1 MSFCSLLHLYKPE
14 VKSFSCVWLFVTPW
28 TVAYQAPLSI
38 GFSRQEYTGVGCR
51 LNSPLKPPVSWV
63 ATRSWFSDRGP
74 PSPPVAGLQTKAT
87 FSALPTL
94 VSGVLPLKKQEVG
107 PWFGNSILKNF
118 KGFWKILSITF
129 WNHFQRLFHDYLHH
143 VSDHRGSCFRCHE

>member
-1 MSFCSLLHLYKPE
+1 MLFCSLLHLYKPE
-14 VKSFSCVWLFVTPW
+14 VKSLCCVWLFVTPW
-28 TVAYQAPLSI
+28 TVAYQTPLSM
-38 GFSRQEYTGVGCR
+38 GFSRQEYTGVGCH
-51 LNSPLKPPVSWV
+51 LNSLLKPPAHWV

-107 PWFGNSILKNF
+107 PGFGNSILKNF
-118 KGFWKILSITF
+118 KGFWKLLFYHLLKSLSKTLS
-129 WNHFQRLFHDYLHH
+129 WLFA
-143 VSDHRGSCFRCHE
+143 SCFRPQRKLL